1 MATRRLGVWFGCTFG
16 HDYLAWRRYRCVWW
30 VCLRCYLLQYR
41 TVPTMRH
48 HLSKCNFCIFP
59 HRCVR
64 QVYLHEHVRC
74 FELWQHCRLHL
85 SCNRNWMRMVCVCAV
100 CHAIFYRPSVCILFS
115 LFRWITIN
123 FSVCLALSTAAPNR
137 SPQFNANVQCDWDPR
152 SAGRRCRR
160 TWQRFAAR
168 TRAFGRENLPRVSM
182 PLSTPIFHAS
192 MEPQSSTMTFWF
204 FSFSPFISLLRRH
217 RSQQRTKCCYGLSM
231 DLLDNVATELGFEFH
246 LYVVRDQ
253 LFGAQ
258 KPRTVHDH
266 LANGKQSMDQHS
278 QPPMTSTTRGI
289 GAESRPANGHAATD
303 NREYT
308 VNVNTVLPF
317 SSLSSIFGF
326 IHCHWNNAIREFF
339 RWMDAGASPK
349 AIHIQSVSH
358 W

>member
-1 MATRRLGVWFGCTFG
+1 
-16 HDYLAWRRYRCVWW
+16 
-30 VCLRCYLLQYR
+30 
-41 TVPTMRH
+41 
-48 HLSKCNFCIFP
+48 
-59 HRCVR
+59 
-64 QVYLHEHVRC
+64 
-74 FELWQHCRLHL
+74 
-85 SCNRNWMRMVCVCAV
+85 
-100 CHAIFYRPSVCILFS
+100 
-115 LFRWITIN
+115 
-123 FSVCLALSTAAPNR
+123 
-137 SPQFNANVQCDWDPR
+137 
-152 SAGRRCRR
+152 
-160 TWQRFAAR
+160 
-168 TRAFGRENLPRVSM
+168 
-182 PLSTPIFHAS
+182 
-192 MEPQSSTMTFWF
+192 
-204 FSFSPFISLLRRH
+204 
-217 RSQQRTKCCYGLSM
+217 M

-289 GAESRPANGHAATD
+289 GAESSPANGHAATD

-358 W
+358 